1 MAFTQTY
8 DELVEQVVREKNVK
22 LYIGMIE
29 VGGTYD
35 PITHVLL
42 WQADYAVRDE
52 PYIREL
58 IVKAN
63 RE

>member
-1 MAFTQTY
+1 MAFDKTY
-8 DELVEQVVREKNVK
+8 EQLVDEVVKERSVK
-22 LYIGMIE
+22 LYIGLIE

-52 PYIREL
+52 PYVREL
-58 IVKAN
+58 IAKAN
-63 RE
+63 L